1 MGESYGRNGATILA
15 SGRYR
20 LDWLGATYSGSGQY
34 IGSSDV
40 VATSWDRRGIY
51 CAANSQSA
59 FFNFCEW
66 TAGYDADL
74 GRSHPRR
81 DRVHFSIVGSF
92 WSTHRSRSNA
102 PTGQHTLEVIQYIS
116 QVNPA

>member
-59 FFNFCEW
+59 FFNFSVNGPPDTTLTWAEV
-66 TAGYDADL
+66 TPGGIQFTFRLLAPSGAPIDL
-74 GRSHPRR
+74 GQTRQR
-81 DRVHFSIVGSF
+81 DSI
-92 WSTHRSRSNA
+92 
-102 PTGQHTLEVIQYIS
+102 L
-116 QVNPA
+116 